1 MARTSENDSGIS
13 QFNEYVITNN
23 NGTYFAENQN
33 NGFQSSGTVLT
44 TVFNAVI
51 SNIGTNRAT
60 ITFGAGTFTT
70 TTGLVL
76 ANSNIKVRGQ
86 GMGVTIISAD
96 SGSGVDST
104 AFFKVDPTQSATGYP
119 LTANANAGDL
129 TITMSSAN
137 LISSGLA
144 AGDYFILY
152 SSLSID
158 SEFTSRNQ
166 GELHKVI
173 SVNTGTGVITIGTA
187 NNGTHVYQTM
197 TTANTASVAKLTMY
211 QNISID
217 GITFTDAATSRPST
231 LSTGEVLMRFI
242 DNLSITN
249 CQFTD
254 MFNAGLQIQ
263 QCMNTKISGCLFRNM
278 KDVTPSANVFYGIV
292 VRGASISTSITN
304 CNFDNMRHGVTQGA
318 GTTTYYA
325 GTTRNMTVSNCSS
338 ISTYTSH
345 FDVHQGAE
353 GVSFVNNVMVGDD
366 GSANGIQARSPVTIT
381 GNSVVGV
388 LGKGISLF
396 GNAQGS
402 VVSGNDIKGC
412 TDGIF
417 VDVAVNKVN
426 ITGNSIHDGTRGISL
441 SRTSATC
448 TISIASPAV
457 ITKTA
462 HGLVAGSQVTFS
474 TTGALPTGLA
484 TTTVYYV
491 MSTGLTVDTFQI
503 SATDGGSAVNT
514 SGSQSGTQTLRYRG
528 GNDSMITNNNI
539 YSNSSVGIS
548 TNSQVRV
555 KISGNTF
562 RANSLPI
569 EIINNDSICT
579 AWQIDNNYFYNNTSN
594 TPTLLGTSHYIY
606 GNVGYNLALTA
617 VATPF
622 PASTGNVSNLASAQ
636 SFPTSTAVYTNI
648 WSPKIFTITG
658 GTVTVI
664 AINGITTGLT
674 AGSFKLDIGETIS
687 VTHSSNPTATVLIV

>member
-1 MARTSENDSGIS
+1 MARTDADGSII
-13 QFNEYVITNN
+13 QFNEYTITNN
-23 NGTYFAENQN
+23 NGIYEISNSF
-33 NGFQSSGTVLT
+33 NGFETSSSSLDTAWSSMMT
-44 TVFNAVI
+44 DIATSKAV
-51 SNIGTNRAT
+51 

-70 TTGLVL
+70 TAGLVL

-86 GMGVTIISAD
+86 GMGVTVLTAD
-96 SGSGVDST
+96 SGTGVDST
-104 AFFKVDPTQSATGYP
+104 AFFKCDPTQSATGYP
-119 LTANANAGDL
+119 LTVNATAGDL
-129 TITMSSAN
+129 TLTMSSAN

-166 GELHKVI
+166 GELHKVV
-173 SVNTGTGVITIGTA
+173 SVNTGTGVITIGAA

-197 TTANTASVAKLTMY
+197 TTANTATVAKLTMY
-211 QNISID
+211 QNVSID
-217 GITFTDAATSRPST
+217 SMTFTDAATSRPNT

-254 MFNAGLQIQ
+254 MFHAGLQVQ
-263 QCMNTKISGCLFRNM
+263 QCMNTKISGCFYRNI
-278 KDVTPSANVFYGIV
+278 KDVNPTANVFYGIV
-292 VRGASISTSITN
+292 VRGATISIDISN

-318 GTTTYYA
+318 GTTGYYA
-325 GTTRNMTVSNCSS
+325 GTTRSMTVSNCSS

-366 GSANGIQARSPVTIT
+366 GSANGIQARSPATIT
-381 GNSVVGV
+381 GNSIVGV

-396 GNAQGS
+396 GAASGS
-402 VVSGNDIKGC
+402 IVTGNDIKGC
-412 TDGIF
+412 TDGVF

-426 ITGNSIHDGTRGISL
+426 ITGNSIHEGTRGISL

-448 TISIASPAV
+448 TITIATPAV
-457 ITKTA
+457 ITKVA

-491 MSTGLTVDTFQI
+491 ISSGLTPDTFQI

-539 YSNSSVGIS
+539 YSNSSMGIS

-562 RANSLPI
+562 RANSVPI
-569 EIINNDSICT
+569 EIVNNDSICT

-622 PASTGNVSNLASAQ
+622 PASTGNVSNLAGAQ

-687 VTHSSNPTATVLIV
+687 VTHSVNPTATVLIV

>member
-1 MARTSENDSGIS
+1 MARTSEGDGGTN
-13 QFNEYVITNN
+13 QFNEYLITNN
-23 NGTYFAENQN
+23 SGTYLSENQN
-33 NGFQSSGTVLT
+33 SGFQTSSSSLDTVWAAT
-44 TVFNAVI
+44 I
-51 SNIGTNRAT
+51 SNIGSSKAVIN
-60 ITFGAGTFTT
+60 FGAGTFTT
-70 TTGLVL
+70 TAGLTL

-86 GMGVTIISAD
+86 GMGVTVLTAD
-96 SGSGVDST
+96 SGTGVDST
-104 AFFKVDPTQSATGYP
+104 AFFKCDPTQSASGYP
-119 LTANANAGDL
+119 LTVNANAGDL
-129 TITMSSAN
+129 TLTMSSAN

-173 SVNTGTGVITIGTA
+173 SVNTGTGVITIGAA

-197 TTANTASVAKLTMY
+197 TTANTATVAKLTMY
-211 QNISID
+211 QNVSID
-217 GITFTDAATSRPST
+217 SMTFTDAATSRPNT
-231 LSTGEVLMRFI
+231 LGSGQVLMRFI

-254 MFNAGLQIQ
+254 MFHAGLQVQ
-263 QCMNTKISGCLFRNM
+263 QCMNTKINGCFYRNI

-292 VRGASISTSITN
+292 VRGATISIDISN

-318 GTTTYYA
+318 GTTGYYA
-325 GTTRNMTVSNCSS
+325 GTTRNLTVSNCSS

-366 GSANGIQARSPVTIT
+366 GSANGIQARSPATIT
-381 GNSVVGV
+381 GNSIVGV

-396 GNAQGS
+396 GAASGS
-402 VVSGNDIKGC
+402 IVTGNDIKGC
-412 TDGIF
+412 TDGVF

-441 SRTSATC
+441 SRSSGTC
-448 TISIASPAV
+448 TISIATPAV

-484 TTTVYYV
+484 TTTIYYV
-491 MSTGLTVDTFQI
+491 MSTNLGVNTFQI

-539 YSNSSVGIS
+539 YSNSSVGLS

-569 EIINNDSICT
+569 EIVNNDSICT

-606 GNVGYNLALTA
+606 GNIGYNLALTA

-622 PASTGNVSNLASAQ
+622 PASTGNVSNLAAAQ
-636 SFPTSTAVYTNI
+636 AAPTSTAVYTNI
-648 WSPKIFTITG
+648 WSPKIYTITG

-674 AGSFKLDIGETIS
+674 AGSFNLGIGETIS
-687 VTHSSNPTATVLIV
+687 VTHSVTPTCTVLIA